1 MMGEWTIVYAAEIAR
16 RITSRP
22 FIVGLLV
29 GVLGIVLVGKL
40 PSFLNRAIAG
50 SSGVVLVGD
59 ASLTSRAKPLLA
71 SDYRILATVAPQP
84 IDDTLLKKQH
94 AGAAIALASASGG
107 LRVTVYA
114 HDPAGFNKATLS
126 SALLPLQLALTTHR
140 SAAVVKKLSTIPI
153 TIEATG
159 SKFTSAGQAF
169 AVRGIAYTLL
179 IFLYLLILLNSQ
191 LVLSSVAEEKTSR
204 IAELLIASVNPA
216 ALLTGKIL
224 ASATLG
230 FVQLA
235 VWIAAGAALGAGSGP
250 SGSHAGTS
258 PDQMISLASALDVI
272 TPSIVVAF
280 LAFFVIGFLQIAT
293 LFAGAASLINRT
305 EDLGSIT
312 LPLVLPV
319 VAAFLIAIVALEAP
333 DTPLV
338 VFTSFVPLLA
348 PFVMFARI
356 AVSNVPVWQVALSI
370 GINLVALYAI
380 ALLAGKIYRVGM
392 LLYGRSPSLRQVWSV
407 IRS

>member
-1 MMGEWTIVYAAEIAR
+1 MIGDWTIVYVAEIAR
-16 RITSRP
+16 RIKSRP

-29 GVLGIVLVGKL
+29 GVLGITLIGKL
-40 PSFLNRAIAG
+40 PSFLERTIA
-50 SSGVVLVGD
+50 STSGVVLVGD
-59 ASLTSRAKPLLA
+59 ASLIAQAKPLLA
-71 SDYRILATVAPQP
+71 NDYRILATLPEQP
-84 IDDTLLKKQH
+84 VDDALLKSRN
-94 AGAAIALASASGG
+94 AGAAIALRNAGDG

-114 HDPAGFNKATLS
+114 HDPGSVREASLRR
-126 SALLPLQLALTTHR
+126 ALLPLQLELATHR
-140 SAAVVKKLSTIPI
+140 SAAAVKNMSAIPI

-159 SKFTSAGQAF
+159 SKFTSAGQAT
-169 AVRGIAYTLL
+169 AVRGVAYTLL
-179 IFLYLLILLNSQ
+179 FFLYLLILLNSQ
-191 LVLSSVAEEKTSR
+191 LVISSVAEEKTSR
-204 IAELLIASVNPA
+204 IAELLVASVNPT

-235 VWIAAGAALGAGSGP
+235 AWIAAAAFLGGGTTPGSSHGAASA
-250 SGSHAGTS
+250 
-258 PDQMISLASALDVI
+258 DQMVSLANALDVV
-272 TPSIVVAF
+272 TPGIILAF
-280 LAFFVIGFLQIAT
+280 LAFFAIGFLQIAT

-312 LPLVLPV
+312 LPLVIPV
-319 VAAFLIAIVALEAP
+319 VAAFFIAIVALEAP
-333 DTPLV
+333 DAPLV

-356 AVSNVPVWQVALSI
+356 AVSNVPLWQVAASV

-380 ALLAGKIYRVGM
+380 AVLAGKIYRVGM